1 MEKRSWGIG
10 GLLSRLGMER
20 GGWTDASE
28 ARRWVAKLRRSGRNR
43 ESYDEVMELEA
54 KLRAAYVAKELEVQV
69 LEREAER
76 CAAEMEERRAAESM
90 RSEGRAMA
98 EEEARERWKNVED
111 RERYKR
117 ELMDQ
122 VEGKKEERRLRME
135 EERREREVL
144 REVDRAREERE
155 RSERW
160 GRRKEMGEIASRER
174 FVVSEMRRLR
184 GEEEREA
191 EAARRREEEEYW
203 WEVGERRR
211 RAEES
216 RIAEL
221 RERESTR
228 RKIADALIDAEDR
241 KRERE
246 ALLAELITED
256 VKLELS
262 MKEEEEETERE
273 RRKEELAAD
282 LKEQIVFTERCKLRF
297 VERDKE
303 FAEEVMRRIKEDEKI
318 GRLSAEAR
326 RRAQLRY
333 RDELNRLIEIRR
345 KIREEEIW
353 RKKRAL
359 EEEKEREK
367 MRSDRDKEERKR
379 LLEKHAPNVA
389 NFIDKIP
396 LSEEERETIERM
408 RTNADPC
415 Q

>member
-1 MEKRSWGIG
+1 
-10 GLLSRLGMER
+10 MER
-20 GGWTDASE
+20 GGWTDADE

-43 ESYDEVMELEA
+43 ESYDEVVELEA
-54 KLRAAYVAKELEVQV
+54 KLRAAYVAKELEVQI

-76 CAAEMEERRAAESM
+76 YAAEMKERRAAESM

-98 EEEARERWKNVED
+98 KEEARERWKNVED
-111 RERYKR
+111 RERYRK

-122 VEGKKEERRLRME
+122 MEGKKEERRLRME
-135 EERREREVL
+135 EERWEREVL

-155 RSERW
+155 RSERS

-221 RERESTR
+221 RERESMR

-297 VERDKE
+297 VERDRE

-408 RTNADPC
+408 QTNADPC